1 MEMTR
6 PSKSKKFK
14 LFNIKCGEVLV
25 LNATMEQLNYIMIEL
40 LKGKYFVQEK
50 KTDDEFLEEC
60 IQKMGL
66 LTKML

>member
-1 MEMTR
+1 MTR
-6 PSKSKKFK
+6 PCKNKKFK
-14 LFNIKCGEVLV
+14 LFNIKSGEVLV

-66 LTKML
+66 LIKRS